1 MTNGI
6 VFVHKSNFS
15 PSPPVFLWIFSYL
28 ISHVKKVILLLITV
42 NANIM
47 EVDSK
52 IIVVPWDFTPVT
64 DYALQHAIKIS
75 RMTHNDICLLHI
87 VEKITTEGGIKAK
100 QAAMNIKG
108 NEVERQYGV
117 KVKTHVQRGTIFK
130 QIPEFVND
138 RGASLVVMG
147 THGMSGMQKITGSW
161 ALKVIAKSKVPYIVV
176 QAPPDDQERYHNIVC
191 PIDWRAEEK
200 EKLSMAIFMGKYFDS
215 KIHILKATRKD
226 ESLAKKAN
234 LNLNYAV
241 RMLIQ
246 NNIEYEIS
254 EVPSDK
260 LAERTL
266 ATANETK
273 ADLILIMTTKDIT
286 FADYVIGAKE
296 QEIIANSSKIPVCC
310 VNPTSAFANLG
321 QFMYG

>member
-1 MTNGI
+1 
-6 VFVHKSNFS
+6 
-15 PSPPVFLWIFSYL
+15 
-28 ISHVKKVILLLITV
+28 
-42 NANIM
+42 M

-64 DYALQHAIKIS
+64 EYALMHAVKIS

-100 QAAMNIKG
+100 QAAMTIKG
-108 NEVERQYGV
+108 NEIERNYGV
-117 KVKTHVQRGTIFK
+117 TVKTHVQRGTIFK

-138 RGASLVVMG
+138 RSASLVVMG
-147 THGMSGMQKITGSW
+147 THGMSGMQKLTGSW
-161 ALKVIAKSKVPYIVV
+161 ALKVIAKSRVPFIVV
-176 QAPPDDQERYHNIVC
+176 QAPPADMERFRIIVC

-200 EKLSMAIFMGKYFDS
+200 EKLSMAIFMSKYFDT
-215 KIHILKATRKD
+215 KVHILKATRKD

-234 LNLNYAV
+234 LNLNFTV

-246 NNIEYEIS
+246 NNIEYEIR

-260 LAERTL
+260 LGEQTIEIAQQL
-266 ATANETK
+266 N

-286 FADYVIGAKE
+286 FADYVVGAKE
-296 QEIIANSSKIPVCC
+296 QFIIANSSKIPVCC
-310 VNPTSAFANLG
+310 VNPSSAFANIG